1 MSQSSWL
8 NLNHLLSQSWTWIKF
23 ETGLRNEPATMMKV
37 TITSVNEI
45 FTFQNCSFHHSMNRI
60 KFQLQRTTD
69 RSTKFMNQISF
80 RKKLQQDWF
89 SARKRTHE
97 KWTNE
102 NGTKCYWIEA
112 HNNVMLSNLLL
123 RCNLKHRRQTMF
135 TKLRNAISSDHQF
148 HYWAALLRI
157 RLRFRKQSLY
167 NNNITSDAKIS
178 WRSLTIMLPKYF
190 LKKSRQPPFLSAEIT
205 LNKHTW
211 YLQ

>member
-1 MSQSSWL
+1 
-8 NLNHLLSQSWTWIKF
+8 
-23 ETGLRNEPATMMKV
+23 
-37 TITSVNEI
+37 
-45 FTFQNCSFHHSMNRI
+45 
-60 KFQLQRTTD
+60 
-69 RSTKFMNQISF
+69 MNQRPWWRSHYQ
-80 RKKLQQDWF
+80 RKRNFHIPELLLPPFDEQNKIPITKNNRQIDKIHESNKFPEKLQQDWF

-157 RLRFRKQSLY
+157 RSRFRKQSLY

-190 LKKSRQPPFLSAEIT
+190 
-205 LNKHTW
+205 
-211 YLQ
+211 